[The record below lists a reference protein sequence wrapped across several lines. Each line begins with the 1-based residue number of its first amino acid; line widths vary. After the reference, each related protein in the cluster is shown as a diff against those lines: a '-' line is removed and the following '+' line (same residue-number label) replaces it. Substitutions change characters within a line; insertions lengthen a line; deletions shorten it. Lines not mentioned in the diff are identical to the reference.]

1 MLNIHGADSHCN
13 ITIISKY
20 EAVDILQN
28 PDFGDKS
35 RTLSNIIFVYHVSN
49 VSKKIVK
56 FGDTEV
62 EKLKFH

>member
-1 MLNIHGADSHCN
+1 MLSINLSNIAMLNIHGADSHCN

-35 RTLSNIIFVYHVSN
+35 RTL
-49 VSKKIVK
+49 
-56 FGDTEV
+56 
-62 EKLKFH
+62 